1 MPLSEHEQRL
11 LDQIER
17 ALYQDDPKFASTV
30 RSSDLRTHMKR
41 RLRRAA
47 VILVVGFVLLLAG
60 VVTNYWVVGIAG
72 FVVMLGGLVSNM
84 PAVGIGGFVVMVAA
98 LALALSSWKRL
109 GTAPSQG
116 LRAVGSDSP
125 ARTKRSRSGPS
136 AGGGG
141 SLLKRLEQR
150 WERRWDERDR

>member
-1 MPLSEHEQRL
+1 VPLSEHEQRL

-17 ALYQDDPKFASTV
+17 ALYQEDPKFATTV
-30 RSSDLRTHMKR
+30 RSTDLRTHMKR
-41 RLRRAA
+41 RMRRAA
-47 VILVVGFVLLLAG
+47 FLFGLG
-60 VVTNYWVVGIAG
+60 VA
-72 FVVMLGGLVSNM
+72 VMLGGLVSNQ
-84 PAVGIGGFVVMVAA
+84 PPVGIGGFVVMVAA

-116 LRAVGSDSP
+116 LRAVGSDAP
-125 ARTKRSRSGPS
+125 ARTKRSKSGS
-136 AGGGG
+136 AAGGG